1 MDLWEAIRARHSVRS
16 YTDRRIEGET
26 LDALRREIDA
36 CNRESGLN
44 IQLCLNEPDAFSS
57 LIARYGRFRNAQ
69 NYVAL
74 VGKKGADLEQKC
86 GYYGER
92 IVLKAAQLG
101 LDTCWV
107 GGTYRKGKAA
117 AAVGGGEKLALVI
130 SIGYGE
136 THGAPRR
143 TKSIEQL
150 GRADG
155 VMPDWFRRGLEA
167 AQLAPT
173 AMNQQQFRFELHGDR
188 VKAVALPGFYA
199 KVDLGIARYHF
210 EIGAGSE
217 GWRWDE

>member
-1 MDLWEAIRARHSVRS
+1 MDLWEAMRARHSARR

-26 LDALRREIDA
+26 QNALRQEIDA
-36 CNRESGLN
+36 CNRESGLS
-44 IQLCLNEPDAFSS
+44 IQLCLDEPGAFTG
-57 LIARYGRFRNAQ
+57 LIAHYGRFRNAR

-74 VGKKGADLEQKC
+74 VGKKDERLEEKC

-92 IVLKAAQLG
+92 IVLKATQLG

-107 GGTYRKGKAA
+107 AGTYKKGKVVAA
-117 AAVGGGEKLALVI
+117 IGDGEKLALVI

-136 THGAPRR
+136 THGAPRK

-155 VMPDWFRRGLEA
+155 EMPVWFRRGLEA

-173 AMNQQQFRFELHGDR
+173 AVNQQQFRFELHGDR
-188 VKAVALPGFYA
+188 VKAVALPGFGT
-199 KVDLGIARYHF
+199 KVDLGIAKYHF
-210 EIGAGSE
+210 GIGAGPE
-217 GWRWDE
+217 GWRWAE